1 MKVAVY
7 DAHNFEKPFLE
18 KENQGK
24 HELIY
29 LDTYLQEATTVLAK
43 SCDAVAVFVN
53 DTLSAN
59 VLDSLKAQGIN
70 FIVTRSAGY
79 NHIDVEH
86 ARNQG
91 MSVGHVPDYSP
102 YAVAEH
108 TIALILALNRK
119 LIRAHHR
126 IMDLNFSLNGLVGFD
141 MHGKTVGVIGTGKIG
156 TLVARIL
163 FSFGCRILYADK
175 TVNQEIEDKYS
186 GELVDVDELCSLSDI
201 ITLHV
206 PLVDETRYLINKR
219 RIELMKEGVML
230 INTSRG
236 GLIDTKAVI
245 KGLKSRK
252 IGFLGIDV
260 YEEEGGLFFEDL
272 SEDILED
279 DVIARLMTFKNVL
292 ITSHQ
297 GFLTKNALENIA
309 STTIEILNC
318 FEQGIPTELDLTQK
332 APTENKIT
340 D

>member
-1 MKVAVY
+1 MKVAIY
-7 DAHNFEKPFLE
+7 DAHDFEKPFLE
-18 KENQGK
+18 KANGGK
-24 HELIY
+24 HELVY
-29 LDTYLQEATTVLAK
+29 LNTYLQASTSVLA
-43 SCDAVAVFVN
+43 SSYDAVAVFVN
-53 DTLSAN
+53 DTLSAE

-70 FIVTRSAGY
+70 YVVTRSAGY
-79 NHIDVEH
+79 NHIDVDH
-86 ARNQG
+86 ARKLG
-91 MSVGHVPDYSP
+91 MSVCHVPDYSP

-163 FSFGCRILYADK
+163 YGFGCRILYTDK
-175 TVNQEIEDKYS
+175 SVNQGIEKNYG
-186 GELVDVDELCSLSDI
+186 GELVDVDTLCEQADI

-206 PLVDETRYLINKR
+206 PLMAETRYLINKR
-219 RIELMKEGVML
+219 RIDLMKDGVML

-236 GLIDTKAVI
+236 GLVDTKAVI
-245 KGLKSRK
+245 GGLKARK

-260 YEEEGGLFFEDL
+260 YEEEGGLFFEDH
-272 SEDILED
+272 SDDILED

-297 GFLTKNALENIA
+297 GFLTTNALENIA
-309 STTIEILNC
+309 STTIEALDC
-318 FEQGIPTELDLTQK
+318 FEKGIPFEFDLTQP
-332 APTENKIT
+332 APSENT
-340 D
+340 NN

>member
-1 MKVAVY
+1 MKVAIY
-7 DAHNFEKPFLE
+7 DVHDFEKPFLE
-18 KENQGK
+18 KENNGK

-29 LDTYLQEATTVLAK
+29 LNTYLQESTAILAK

-53 DTLSAN
+53 DTLSAR
-59 VLDSLKAQGIN
+59 VLDSLKALQIN
-70 FIVTRSAGY
+70 FVVTRSAGY
-79 NHIDVEH
+79 NHIDIDH
-86 ARNQG
+86 AGKLG

-141 MHGKTVGVIGTGKIG
+141 MHGKTVGIIGTGKIG
-156 TLVARIL
+156 TLVGRIL
-163 FSFGCRILYADK
+163 HGFGCRILYTDK
-175 TVNQEIEDKYS
+175 SVNKEIEESYG
-186 GELVDVDELCSLSDI
+186 GELADVDTLCSKADI

-206 PLVDETRYLINKR
+206 PLVPETRYLIDKR
-219 RIELMKEGVML
+219 RIDLMKDGVML

-236 GLIDTKAVI
+236 GLVDTKAVI
-245 KGLKSRK
+245 KGLKRKK

-260 YEEEGGLFFEDL
+260 YEEEGGVFFEDL
-272 SEDILED
+272 SDDILQD

-309 STTIEILNC
+309 STTIQILDC
-318 FEQGIPTELDLTQK
+318 FEKGIPSEFNLTQS
-332 APTENKIT
+332 ATSENVN
-340 D
+340 